1 MTVEQ
6 HAEAAANDLWKR
18 LVEESPPLNRL
29 TRDER
34 KAILRKHVAKHTQ
47 AAIDEALAEKM
58 IGVLDSASNHVHEVD
73 LLRQRIAELSAE
85 NSRMCENATRANT
98 DRVRV
103 QDEIQKQN
111 HEVCQTLG
119 KALHYA
125 WFKDDQANF
134 PGATEADGVCVGDH
148 VAETLA
154 VEASKRIAALEGLG
168 PLIEDA
174 IRYAVT
180 FGVCTDESE
189 TEAESAKQLDSI
201 ELEIS
206 RILKGGAK

>member
-168 PLIEDA
+168 PLIEDY
-174 IRYAVT
+174 I
-180 FGVCTDESE
+180 
-189 TEAESAKQLDSI
+189 AEVNRLFYLEDQSGTMLDLSLKI
-201 ELEIS
+201 DT
-206 RILKGGAK
+206 ILKGGAK